1 MEARLIRREI
11 APFLLY
17 FVALVVAALL
27 VDAVLHLLNAVWIG
41 RHLGIPGVVLI
52 LGSFAYSLRKR
63 KLISAGQPMRLLR
76 MHERIAWL
84 GSLLILVH
92 AGIHFNA
99 ILAWLAVAAMLL
111 NVGSGLTGKFLIERS
126 RKRMDD
132 ARALMRRQGVS
143 AEEMGDRTYW
153 DSLTFDVVKQWRR
166 LHMPITLA
174 FGVLTL
180 AHIVSV
186 LFFWRGT

>member
-1 MEARLIRREI
+1 MEARLVRREI

-17 FVALVVAALL
+17 FVALVGASLL
-27 VDAVLHLLNAVWIG
+27 VDAVLHLSNAVWIG

-52 LGSFAYSLRKR
+52 IASFAYSLRKR
-63 KLISAGQPMRLLR
+63 KLITAGQPARLLR
-76 MHERIAWL
+76 VHESVAWL

-92 AGIHFNA
+92 AGIHFDA
-99 ILAWLAVAAMLL
+99 ILAWLAVVAMLV

-126 RKRMDD
+126 RKRLHE
-132 ARALMRRQGVS
+132 ARQTMRRAGVS
-143 AEEMGDRTYW
+143 PEEMGERTYW

-166 LHMPITLA
+166 VHMPITVA

-186 LFFWRGT
+186 LLFWRGT